1 MDLERLCGKTVEGTR
16 GITTMGKRKARAL
29 IRIQMVGGIL
39 ESGWRV
45 YNMGTDKFIFQM
57 GRSNAGG
64 GLMARRITLLQQIE
78 PLRLSAIE
86 PLRH

>member
-1 MDLERLCGKTVEGTR
+1 MDSERLCGKTVEGTR

-29 IRIQMVGGIL
+29 IRIQMAGGIL
-39 ESGWRV
+39 VSGWRV

-64 GLMARRITLLQQIE
+64 GLMGRRITLLQQIE
-78 PLRLSAIE
+78 PLIS
-86 PLRH
+86 